1 MPRSLKGTR
10 VLVLGGSSGIGLA
23 TARGAAAAGAQVTV
37 ASRSD
42 DKVNA
47 AVAQVGHGAT
57 GVPLDTTNDAAL
69 EAFFAQQPEW
79 DHIVVSVAAG
89 RSAGL
94 HDLSLQD
101 AYGNMNA
108 KFWSAY
114 KTARLARISP
124 EGSLTLVSG
133 FLSQRPNKDAL
144 LQGCI
149 NAALESLGRGLAL
162 ALSPVRV
169 NTVSPGLIDT
179 PIRAAMPADRKKAM
193 LDHAAATL
201 PAKRVGQ
208 ANDIADAI
216 LMLMTNPFTTG
227 STLFVDGGG
236 MIS

>member
-1 MPRSLKGTR
+1 MGRSLSGSR

-23 TARGAAAAGAQVTV
+23 TAHGAAAAGAKVTI
-37 ASRSD
+37 ASRSR

-47 AVAQVGHGAT
+47 ASAQVGKGAA
-57 GVPLDTTNDAAL
+57 GVELDTTNDAAL
-69 EAFFAQQPEW
+69 ETFFSSQPEW

-89 RSAGL
+89 RSAGI
-94 HDLSLQD
+94 HDMTLQD

-108 KFWSAY
+108 KFWTAY
-114 KTARLARISP
+114 KTARLATITP

-133 FLSQRPNKDAL
+133 YLSQRPNKDAL

-208 ANDIADAI
+208 AQDVADAI

>member
-23 TARGAAAAGAQVTV
+23 AARGAAAAGAQVTI
-37 ASRSD
+37 ASRSGE
-42 DKVNA
+42 KVNA
-47 AVAQVGHGAT
+47 AIATISGGAQGA
-57 GVPLDTTNDAAL
+57 PLDTTNDAAL
-69 EAFFAQQPEW
+69 EAFFAKHPEW
-79 DHIVVSVAAG
+79 DHIIVSVAAG
-89 RSAGL
+89 RSSGL
-94 HDLSLQD
+94 HDLTLQD

-108 KFWSAY
+108 KFWTAY

-149 NAALESLGRGLAL
+149 NAAVESLGRGLAL

-179 PIRAAMPADRKKAM
+179 PIRAALPADRNKAM

-201 PAKRVGQ
+201 PARRFGQ
-208 ANDIADAI
+208 AEDVADAI